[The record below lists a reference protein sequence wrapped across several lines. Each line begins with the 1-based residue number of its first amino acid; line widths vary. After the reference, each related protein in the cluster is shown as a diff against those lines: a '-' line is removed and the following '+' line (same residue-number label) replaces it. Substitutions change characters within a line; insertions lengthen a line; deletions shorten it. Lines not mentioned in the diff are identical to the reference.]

1 MYMAQDIVDDVMLL
15 VCRMSRGNGN
25 EWFDKLFAFISIF
38 YAIPDGWL
46 NACRSRIAHILRRQP
61 TLIQFSTGQTTQN
74 FWSTSFSSL
83 IHLRILVGR
92 WSCQMKLLSKF
103 SRFSL
108 LPKLNY
114 ILMAWRIICERA
126 KILFSQI
133 YFDIISCTSALAV
146 CWVQF
151 TNPQTDRKTN
161 TKLFPSFVA
170 DSLSAVLKFRNS
182 LCLNQQ
188 LDIMQTHKNNP
199 DFPFAL
205 FAHHHRKENTWNGNF
220 EGNFSREILR
230 LLLVMSSS
238 NVFVLV
244 AFSAGDIIK
253 SQKLIIFIFLYRRK
267 KKAKLLLLT
276 LRKREIKLRKL
287 FYFLSLKT
295 SVRKIVGEI
304 YFCLWLFFSLA
315 SFYLPMKKN
324 FLVKHDSK
332 TKMFNRSSTW
342 RILML
347 APRIC
352 SSRELN
358 PCNKQVSTFLSN
370 IWAINKIV
378 VNNIFRRFNTHE
390 WS

>member
-61 TLIQFSTGQTTQN
+61 TLIQFSTGQTTPN

-133 YFDIISCTSALAV
+133 NFDIISCTSALAV

-205 FAHHHRKENTWNGNF
+205 FAHHHRKTGWKENTWNGNF
-220 EGNFSREILR
+220 DSREILR

-267 KKAKLLLLT
+267 KKG
-276 LRKREIKLRKL
+276 
-287 FYFLSLKT
+287 KT
-295 SVRKIVGEI
+295 SSSYTKKTRNKIKKIILFLELENECKKNCGWNLFLFVT
-304 YFCLWLFFSLA
+304 LFFSCL
-315 SFYLPMKKN
+315 
-324 FLVKHDSK
+324 FLFANEK
-332 TKMFNRSSTW
+332 
-342 RILML
+342 
-347 APRIC
+347 
-352 SSRELN
+352 E
-358 PCNKQVSTFLSN
+358 FLSQTWLEDKN
-370 IWAINKIV
+370 V
-378 VNNIFRRFNTHE
+378 
-390 WS
+390 